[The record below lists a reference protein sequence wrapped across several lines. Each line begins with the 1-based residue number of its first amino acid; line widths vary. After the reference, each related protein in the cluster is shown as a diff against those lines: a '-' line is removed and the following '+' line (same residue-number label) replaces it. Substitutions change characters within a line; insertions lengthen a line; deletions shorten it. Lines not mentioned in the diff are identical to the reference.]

1 MMTGHGSGFRHLRL
15 DEFLGNHDILMSV
28 VEQFPE
34 YAVDVALPPD
44 WEPFHSP
51 PDARVCIWRGDP
63 DRERFCANVVLTMN
77 QIEAVLDPAEV
88 FPMLCEWQLH
98 MVPGTQETSRDLS
111 DATEGPGI
119 VGTLALRIPSD
130 HGLLDS
136 ESVTRILTTPQRTLI
151 AQLTL
156 TALLE
161 SPVDRNNIGLAVTH
175 DAPDARATNPGSVTG
190 AAAGSYR

>member
-1 MMTGHGSGFRHLRL
+1 MTQ
-15 DEFLGNHDILMSV
+15 V
-28 VEQFPE
+28 
-34 YAVDVALPPD
+34 
-44 WEPFHSP
+44 
-51 PDARVCIWRGDP
+51 
-63 DRERFCANVVLTMN
+63 
-77 QIEAVLDPAEV
+77 EAVLDPAEV

-161 SPVDRNNIGLAVTH
+161 SPVDRNNIGLAVTCDVA
-175 DAPDARATNPGSVTG
+175 DAAPENH
-190 AAAGSYR
+190 

>member
-1 MMTGHGSGFRHLRL
+1 VNPQYRRPGSARL
-15 DEFLGNHDILMSV
+15 DEFLNVNGIPMAA
-28 VEQFPE
+28 VEQFDE
-34 YAVDVALPPD
+34 YAVDVALPPG
-44 WEPFHSP
+44 WEPFQSP
-51 PDARVCIWRGDP
+51 PGTRVCIWREDP
-63 DRERFCANVVLTMN
+63 FGSRFCTNVVLTMT
-77 QIEAVLDPAEV
+77 QVEAVLDPAEV

-98 MVPGTQETSRDLS
+98 VVPGTQETSRDLS

-161 SPVDRNNIGLAVTH
+161 SPVDRNNIGLAVTC
-175 DAPDARATNPGSVTG
+175 DVAD
-190 AAAGSYR
+190 AAAENH